1 MGITPLDI
9 RQKQFTLKMFR
20 GLDPGEVDAFLE
32 DVTESLETAL
42 KENEVLRENIASLES
57 EVASYKESERSLKN
71 TLMAAQKMAEDMK
84 KTADR
89 EMDLRIKEAEME
101 AEKMLRSA
109 NMELG
114 KTREE
119 IAELKRIKERF
130 TVRVR
135 GVIEEHLKMLEYE
148 SNRKDEVTTRP
159 GVRK

>member
-119 IAELKRIKERF
+119 ITELKRIKERF